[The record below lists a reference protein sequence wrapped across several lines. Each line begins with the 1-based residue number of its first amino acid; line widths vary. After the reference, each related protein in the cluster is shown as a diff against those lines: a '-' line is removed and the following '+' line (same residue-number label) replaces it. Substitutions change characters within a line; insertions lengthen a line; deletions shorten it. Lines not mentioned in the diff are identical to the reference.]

1 VLVTCNYKLTFDAVR
16 SALPHDNCWLLVV
29 DTRGINVW
37 CAGGKGTFSAEEV
50 AYQVNRAQL
59 AELVSHRKL
68 TLPQLAANGIA
79 AFKLPGLCGFR
90 GEFGPISAAM
100 LPEYLASR
108 KTEERMRS
116 VTFTLGE
123 RAILIPV
130 EILQR
135 WKTLLFLAVGF
146 FLLSGLGPQLFSVK
160 AAVSRSLVLLAATGV
175 GICGGAV
182 LTPLLLPWL
191 PARQFWVK
199 GLLPGIVLAILFLA
213 TAGTGGKILAT
224 LTIFCWICAVSS
236 YLAMSF
242 TGCTPYTSLSGVA
255 REMRSGLMLQLGLA
269 ATALVAWIVT
279 PFF

>member
-16 SALPHDNCWLLVV
+16 SSLPHGSCWLLVV

-59 AELVSHRKL
+59 TELVSHRKL
-68 TLPQLAANGIA
+68 TLPQLAANGVA

-100 LPEYLASR
+100 LPEFLANR
-108 KTEERMRS
+108 IVDERMRS
-116 VTFTLGE
+116 VTFNLRE

-135 WKTLLFLAVGF
+135 WKTLFLLAIGF
-146 FLLSGLGPQLFSVK
+146 FLISGLGPQLFSVK
-160 AAVSRSLVLLAATGV
+160 SALSRSLLLLTATGV

-191 PARQFWVK
+191 PARQFWLK
-199 GLLPGIVLAILFLA
+199 GLLPGVVLGLLFLA
-213 TAGTGGKILAT
+213 AANTGGKT
-224 LTIFCWICAVSS
+224 LPTIAVFCWISAVSS
-236 YLAMSF
+236 YMAMSF

-269 ATALVAWIVT
+269 AAALAMWLVT
-279 PFF
+279 PFL